1 MEKTT
6 GTFKAIKT
14 HIKEHIDDRITL
26 AKLKIVEKSSKLLAS
41 LFTAFIMIVLVFCII
56 IFLSIMIGD
65 WFAVLLG
72 SQFKGF
78 ALVAGIYVLLLL
90 FVLTIG
96 KKLVNSFLINR
107 IISLFF
113 DKKEHPNNSKH
124 ENN

>member
-1 MEKTT
+1 MEKTA

-26 AKLKIVEKSSKLLAS
+26 TKLKIVEKSSKLLAS

-96 KKLVNSFLINR
+96 KKLVNGFLINR

-113 DKKEHPNNSKH
+113 EKKEHPNNSQH